1 LQYSDGYTLSA
12 VLASVVVIQKAS
24 QVTAI
29 NLGVLIVLILPV
41 ATLPTIP
48 ILQGRVVTVVLEHIV
63 ATNPRV
69 HPKASQVILIIHGII
84 MMLMTFTT
92 TILMIFGIMKMPKII
107 TMSIMMIR
115 K

>member
-1 LQYSDGYTLSA
+1 MLSA
-12 VLASVVVIQKAS
+12 APASAAVIQKES
-24 QVTAI
+24 RAI
-29 NLGVLIVLILPV
+29 VIRRGVLIVAILHG

-69 HPKASQVILIIHGII
+69 HPKASQVILIMHGII

-115 K
+115 KKLYKNK